1 VGVGPATRIVRY
13 ILARMRRLRLLLA
26 TAILLAG
33 CAAAGSG
40 TTTTAATTVA
50 TPTTTTAPAGDL
62 PPCLAGDAE
71 FGRSG
76 VVAAFGDE
84 LDDAVQ
90 IASIRQ
96 EGYDG
101 CERVAVDFLTGDGA
115 PAATLGPTA
124 ADFRPEAGI
133 VRITLPGEVTASAIA
148 DLTFDGTSIRRAFV
162 VRTRDGDLAV
172 DLHLAA
178 AAVVVVRSMGTR
190 SPAQVFV
197 DVKPDAEGIA
207 RTDPPAI
214 GDNVVVLSPGAG
226 PITYPIT
233 ITGYARTFEGN
244 VVARLIAEDGTVA
257 TEESTTAADWLDA
270 WGEFA
275 LTLTDGPT
283 GPVVLF
289 VGEDSPEDGH
299 EVGVRLDLE
308 VP

>member
-1 VGVGPATRIVRY
+1 
-13 ILARMRRLRLLLA
+13 M
-26 TAILLAG
+26 LLAG
-33 CAAAGSG
+33 CAASG
-40 TTTTAATTVA
+40 TETTTTTTTTVA
-50 TPTTTTAPAGDL
+50 APTTTTIAPAGDL
-62 PPCLAGDAE
+62 PPCLAGDTA

-76 VVAAFGDE
+76 VVAAFGDD

-90 IASIRQ
+90 VASIRQ
-96 EGYDG
+96 ESYDG
-101 CERVAVDFLTGDGA
+101 CERVTVGFLTGDGA
-115 PAATLGPTA
+115 PAATLGPTD

-133 VRITLPGEVTASAIA
+133 VRVTLPEEVTASAIA
-148 DLTFDGTSIRRAFV
+148 DLTFDATAIRRAFV

-178 AAVVVVRSMGTR
+178 TAVVVARAMGTR
-190 SPAQVFV
+190 SPAQVLV
-197 DVKPDAEGIA
+197 DVTPDADGIA
-207 RTDPPAI
+207 RSNPPAI

-233 ITGYARTFEGN
+233 ITGYARTFEGT
-244 VVARLIAEDGTVA
+244 VVARLVTEDGTVA
-257 TEESTTAADWLDA
+257 TEETTTAADWLDA

-289 VGEDSPEDGH
+289 VGEDSPEDGR

>member
-1 VGVGPATRIVRY
+1 
-13 ILARMRRLRLLLA
+13 MRRLRLLLVSA
-26 TAILLAG
+26 MLLAG
-33 CAAAGSG
+33 CAASVSETTTT
-40 TTTTAATTVA
+40 TTTTAATT
-50 TPTTTTAPAGDL
+50 TTTTTPAGNL

-76 VVAAFGDE
+76 VVAAFGAD

-90 IASIRQ
+90 IASIGH
-96 EGYDG
+96 ESYDG
-101 CERVAVDFLTGDGA
+101 CERVAVGFLTGDGA

-133 VRITLPGEVTASAIA
+133 VRITLPEEVTASAIA
-148 DLTFDGTSIRRAFV
+148 DLTFDGTAIRRAFV
-162 VRTRDGDLAV
+162 VRTRDEDLAV

-178 AAVVVVRSMGTR
+178 TAVVVVRSMGTR
-190 SPAQVFV
+190 SPAQVLV

-207 RTDPPAI
+207 RTAPPAI
-214 GDNVVVLSPGAG
+214 GDNVVVLSPGPG

-233 ITGYARTFEGN
+233 ITGYARTFEGT
-244 VVARLIAEDGTVA
+244 VVARLVDEEGTVVA
-257 TEESTTAADWLDA
+257 EETTTAADWLDA

-283 GPVVLF
+283 GPIVLF

-299 EVGVRLDLE
+299 EAGVQIDLE